1 MILLFFVLASSAK
14 NPQPFKPMTCICLQ
28 DKFFNDALAI
38 REFLLEGFG
47 GIIHQVSHLG
57 PEIA

>member
-14 NPQPFKPMTCICLQ
+14 NLQPFKPMTCICLR

-47 GIIHQVSHLG
+47 GIIPQVTHLG